1 MNFLQLIILLVFLTG
16 CDSKHEVENSAG
28 VNSGVVNLEV
38 TNSAVIDSAAR
49 LGESAVKMGS
59 FRMGNNEIREEM
71 IAEFV
76 KQGIQHWVNDDKI
89 ISYLLSD
96 GEKID
101 LIGNEIILS
110 YISRN

>member
-1 MNFLQLIILLVFLTG
+1 
-16 CDSKHEVENSAG
+16 
-28 VNSGVVNLEV
+28 
-38 TNSAVIDSAAR
+38 
-49 LGESAVKMGS
+49 MGS